1 MKRMWKRAWLVTA
14 LSLVL
19 LLAAACTSPGT
30 PTMSQLTPSS
40 APTQTATDAPQAT
53 PAPTQ
58 ATGAPA
64 GTRSNP
70 LPIGVT
76 GLFDGTDEIVN
87 TFKVELTLTEV
98 IRGDEALQMAKA
110 ANEFNDDPPEGKEY
124 LFAKF
129 KVKGL
134 ASTDDAVIDVNN
146 AKFDLVSSSGT
157 VYDDFV
163 SVAGLTPSLGDLY
176 AGGEK
181 EGYAYFYVD
190 ENDAAPTI
198 VFLDYIHEGL
208 WFTTDPDAK
217 LAEGSQVYTPEAGA
231 DTPTQAPS
239 GRQGTRTNPIP
250 AGTTGTYDGTE
261 EVVNAF
267 KVDMTVTEVIRGDS
281 ALQMA
286 KAANRFNEDPPEGME
301 YLFVKFKV
309 KALEGEGDD
318 AIDINNAQF
327 DLISS
332 GGVKYDDFVSVAGLE
347 PKFTEMYPGAEIEG
361 FAYFYVAVED
371 ESPTVVFLDYINDGL
386 WFAIQ

>member
-1 MKRMWKRAWLVTA
+1 MKRIWKRVWLVAA
-14 LSLVL
+14 LGLVV

-30 PTMSQLTPSS
+30 PTMSQLTPSG
-40 APTQTATDAPQAT
+40 APAQAATDAPQAT

-58 ATGAPA
+58 AAGAVA
-64 GTRSNP
+64 GARSNP

-98 IRGDEALQMAKA
+98 LRGGEALQMAKA

-134 ASTDDAVIDVNN
+134 ASTDDAVIDINN

-190 ENDAAPTI
+190 VDDAAPTI

-208 WFTTDPDAK
+208 WFATDPDAQ
-217 LAEGSQVYTPEAGA
+217 LAEGSQVYTPEGA
-231 DTPTQAPS
+231 RARRPRRPPATWARAPTPSPPAQPAP
-239 GRQGTRTNPIP
+239 
-250 AGTTGTYDGTE
+250 
-261 EVVNAF
+261 
-267 KVDMTVTEVIRGDS
+267 MTVPR
-281 ALQMA
+281 
-286 KAANRFNEDPPEGME
+286 R
-301 YLFVKFKV
+301 
-309 KALEGEGDD
+309 
-318 AIDINNAQF
+318 
-327 DLISS
+327 SS
-332 GGVKYDDFVSVAGLE
+332 TPSSS
-347 PKFTEMYPGAEIEG
+347 T
-361 FAYFYVAVED
+361 
-371 ESPTVVFLDYINDGL
+371 
-386 WFAIQ
+386 